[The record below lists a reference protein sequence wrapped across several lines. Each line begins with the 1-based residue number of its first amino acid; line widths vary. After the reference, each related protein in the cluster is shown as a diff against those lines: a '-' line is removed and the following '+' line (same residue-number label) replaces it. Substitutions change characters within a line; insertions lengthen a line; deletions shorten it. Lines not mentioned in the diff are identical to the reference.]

1 MLSLLLAMLPSALPP
16 AADGQ
21 ALSPRPATLQ
31 DQDEVPDKR
40 PEVKALLDK
49 LLSHTK
55 KRGDEDAQAIQI
67 IERLATEFKRSG
79 PVDKKSIVTGI
90 TRAMRVH
97 RPFARDGARKKQM
110 FLVGARVLGDMAPES
125 VASLVRL
132 ATDKN
137 HKDDYEVR
145 SAILAALG
153 KTKDE
158 KGVKILTK
166 ELDEF
171 QAQVQAA
178 AAEALGHFTHL
189 EHKKRKAIFEDL
201 LKLLMSAQA
210 ANQSD
215 PNGMTSSD
223 RWRRVSGPCQRSMTK
238 LAGANAGSPNNWQ
251 RWWNKNKRRNWDK
264 KDKH

>member
-1 MLSLLLAMLPSALPP
+1 MLALLLLIAPTALPSAPTGIPSRVQPIVL
-16 AADGQ
+16 D
-21 ALSPRPATLQ
+21 
-31 DQDEVPDKR
+31 DDVEVPDNR

-223 RWRRVSGPCQRSMTK
+223 RWRRVSGPCQRSMAK
-238 LAGANAGSPNNWQ
+238 LSGTNAGSPNNWQ
-251 RWWNKNKRRNWDK
+251 RWWNKNKKRNWDNK
-264 KDKH
+264 NKH